1 MQKNWGLCIPIR
13 ITHEIAHVCFTKK
26 IWCLRSQWVDVGLIC
41 CAECGF
47 LNVMDTQTASFL
59 KGVKISLLELSSKDS
74 FWWSNQVMC
83 LVVWSTFGI
92 RLSPSLLSRA
102 EPQNIHVKLSADL
115 SHFNHFSTKTLQTK
129 PLLDIKVHN
138 SSSLKIPLLD
148 SRSSTTLNRR
158 NYGSDMTSSSYPCRR
173 VASRA

>member
-1 MQKNWGLCIPIR
+1 MMPSKSMGRCWPDLLRRVRLFKCHGYTNSVISEGGKNLSAWVVFKRFLLMEQSGDVPSGVI
-13 ITHEIAHVCFTKK
+13 H
-26 IWCLRSQWVDVGLIC
+26 IWHQAL
-41 CAECGF
+41 A
-47 LNVMDTQTASFL
+47 
-59 KGVKISLLELSSKDS
+59 LSS
-74 FWWSNQVMC
+74 
-83 LVVWSTFGI
+83 
-92 RLSPSLLSRA
+92 LSRA

>member
-1 MQKNWGLCIPIR
+1 MYPNKNNAWNCSCLLHQKNMMPSKSMGRCWPDLLRRVRLFKCHGYTNSVISEGGKNLSAWVVFKRFLLMEQSGDVLSGVI
-13 ITHEIAHVCFTKK
+13 H
-26 IWCLRSQWVDVGLIC
+26 IWHQAL
-41 CAECGF
+41 A
-47 LNVMDTQTASFL
+47 
-59 KGVKISLLELSSKDS
+59 LSSLTCT
-74 FWWSNQVMC
+74 Q
-83 LVVWSTFGI
+83 
-92 RLSPSLLSRA
+92 
-102 EPQNIHVKLSADL
+102 PQNIHVKLSADL

-158 NYGSDMTSSSYPCRR
+158 NYGSDMTSSSPCRR